1 MLKKGVLL
9 LGYCLKPKKRNKFGL
24 KLNHY
29 NLKYLLL
36 TKVTQNNIPT
46 WITQVLQ
53 ECTIIV
59 SVGDTEAST
68 LTKYVSVLHSHTASV
83 SFVLFSHTFSVCV
96 CWEEKGGGI
105 LQLLVGTCSYAAPH
119 SPQSPSSSFSS
130 FILAFSLFSLSD
142 CGPHI
147 HTATRSEERHGVRTP
162 DLCSHQTNFSLL
174 CIYTFPQTRATKS
187 CIFWGSE
194 ESFVFYNDLLM
205 RVFWRTRGE
214 KR

>member
-1 MLKKGVLL
+1 MNNPSASRVYNNRKCGWHRSVHAHKVCQCSPQSYSKCVLCSFFTHFQCL
-9 LGYCLKPKKRNKFGL
+9 CVLGR
-24 KLNHY
+24 
-29 NLKYLLL
+29 
-36 TKVTQNNIPT
+36 
-46 WITQVLQ
+46 
-53 ECTIIV
+53 E
-59 SVGDTEAST
+59 
-68 LTKYVSVLHSHTASV
+68 
-83 SFVLFSHTFSVCV
+83 
-96 CWEEKGGGI
+96 GGGI

-174 CIYTFPQTRATKS
+174 CIYTFPQTRGTKS

-194 ESFVFYNDLLM
+194 ESLVFYNDLLM